1 MSFTEFASML
11 YPIFAIAAVTLI
23 PTALGLLVGAALRLF
38 NAHDAHD
45 DARERALEASIARHP
60 AGKKLGRGHHA
71 AESRPANDPT
81 DPRTDR

>member
-1 MSFTEFASML
+1 MDFTKFASML
-11 YPIFAIAAVTLI
+11 YPIFAVAAVALI
-23 PTALGLLVGAALRLF
+23 PIAVGVLVGTVLRLF

-71 AESRPANDPT
+71 AESRPAGNPA
-81 DPRTDR
+81 DPRTD

>member
-1 MSFTEFASML
+1 MNFTEFASML
-11 YPIFAIAAVTLI
+11 YPIFAVAAVALI
-23 PTALGLLVGAALRLF
+23 PITVGVLVGTVLRLS
-38 NAHDAHD
+38 NAHN

-81 DPRTDR
+81 DPRTNR

>member
-11 YPIFAIAAVTLI
+11 YPIFAVAAVALI
-23 PTALGLLVGAALRLF
+23 PIAVGVGVGAVLRLSS
-38 NAHDAHD
+38 AHD

-71 AESRPANDPT
+71 AESRPAGNPA

>member
-11 YPIFAIAAVTLI
+11 YPIFAVAAVALI
-23 PTALGLLVGAALRLF
+23 PIAVGVLVGTVLRLS
-38 NAHDAHD
+38 NAHD

-81 DPRTDR
+81 DPRTNR